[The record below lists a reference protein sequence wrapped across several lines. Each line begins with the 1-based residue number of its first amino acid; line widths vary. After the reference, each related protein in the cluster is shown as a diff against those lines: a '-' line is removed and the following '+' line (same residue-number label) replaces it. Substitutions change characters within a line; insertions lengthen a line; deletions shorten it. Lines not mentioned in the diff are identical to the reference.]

1 MCEPRSDIP
10 PNWNDIRTKFG
21 YTMLVA
27 IRLRGRHYEK
37 FFKEK
42 DFIILWD
49 ER

>member
-1 MCEPRSDIP
+1 MIYELSLDI
-10 PNWNDIRTKFG
+10 G

-37 FFKEK
+37 LFKEK